1 MTAGR
6 AALRP
11 LPVVLPALRDE
22 LLSSWLSRH
31 AVFYGVYGGQLLRR
45 CGVNAPSLRHLDL
58 CLSRNNVHRLAATF
72 RCDPTTIRRMTQL
85 PSGRRPD
92 GLIATVRPMQF
103 CGRCIVRHRAV
114 EVTRGARLRSWM
126 EGWRLSCP
134 VCGGRLKDARPI
146 DVLTKVDADDPFL
159 ASVAD
164 LARRGERLV
173 DAVIGKAGPA
183 GVLITALLRLLLA
196 PREATSEDRQ
206 DRSTIP
212 RLLDAVVPGFDAH
225 LRQHHPGFHRPGTL
239 LLPISIRVPVL
250 AGASIVAARPDAWAD
265 PLRNAA
271 GKVVAS
277 HVDTCLRSLLH
288 IDIRRAFSSIA
299 TTPRFGTGVPLGGT
313 GAHQSSQKLLH

>member
-1 MTAGR
+1 
-6 AALRP
+6 
-11 LPVVLPALRDE
+11 
-22 LLSSWLSRH
+22 
-31 AVFYGVYGGQLLRR
+31 
-45 CGVNAPSLRHLDL
+45 
-58 CLSRNNVHRLAATF
+58 
-72 RCDPTTIRRMTQL
+72 
-85 PSGRRPD
+85 
-92 GLIATVRPMQF
+92 
-103 CGRCIVRHRAV
+103 
-114 EVTRGARLRSWM
+114 M

-196 PREATSEDRQ
+196 SREATSEDRQ